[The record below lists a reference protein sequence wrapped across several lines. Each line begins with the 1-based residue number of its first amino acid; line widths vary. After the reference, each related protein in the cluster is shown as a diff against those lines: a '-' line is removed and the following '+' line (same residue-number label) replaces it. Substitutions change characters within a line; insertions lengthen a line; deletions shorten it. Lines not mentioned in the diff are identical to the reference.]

1 MKERRLAMSTK
12 NKSILLSVLRL
23 LPLLLCLV
31 AMLLYFIFGEKV
43 TVEEL
48 LNFAPD
54 NPWLAAIFLIALY
67 AFKSL
72 AVFFPLLVLNILG
85 GFMFSPPIALL
96 VNTIGIT
103 VDLVIPYFIGK
114 ASGKKSAAA
123 ILDKHPKLKKVVD
136 RQHKS
141 SFFLSFLLR
150 SISFLPGDAVSMFSG
165 ASGMPFVKYLLGS
178 ILGVL
183 PGMILAT
190 VMGAS
195 INDPSSPAFWV
206 STLLTVLLSIISTVI
221 YLIWSRK
228 SKFKEKEKN
237 EC

>member
-1 MKERRLAMSTK
+1 MSTK
-12 NKSILLSVLRL
+12 NKSKLLSVLRL
-23 LPLLLCLV
+23 LPLLLCLA

-141 SFFLSFLLR
+141 SFFLSFL
-150 SISFLPGDAVSMFSG
+150 
-165 ASGMPFVKYLLGS
+165 S
-178 ILGVL
+178 ILFINYLVKLFHQLCVL
-183 PGMILAT
+183 YSARP
-190 VMGAS
+190 
-195 INDPSSPAFWV
+195 
-206 STLLTVLLSIISTVI
+206 
-221 YLIWSRK
+221 K
-228 SKFKEKEKN
+228 K
-237 EC
+237 